1 MKNNLILNQKLNKLI
16 EIYQNIFDMTL
27 EEELKLLIEEKAR
40 N

>member
-1 MKNNLILNQKLNKLI
+1 LI

-40 N
+40 NWNEKWL